1 MTRYDFVLCVCV
13 NGLAM
18 GTDPI
23 IDNRFYA
30 SLFIQEKEN
39 KERKRER
46 KKCRERKKEM
56 QERKKVKET
65 KGRKKGI
72 KVNKSDGV
80 QQSLSSIQV
89 EERASD

>member
-1 MTRYDFVLCVCV
+1 MTRYVFLSCIGECV

-18 GTDPI
+18 GADPI
-23 IDNRFYA
+23 IDNRVYA

-56 QERKKVKET
+56 QRKK
-65 KGRKKGI
+65 
-72 KVNKSDGV
+72 
-80 QQSLSSIQV
+80 
-89 EERASD
+89 ERNAGT